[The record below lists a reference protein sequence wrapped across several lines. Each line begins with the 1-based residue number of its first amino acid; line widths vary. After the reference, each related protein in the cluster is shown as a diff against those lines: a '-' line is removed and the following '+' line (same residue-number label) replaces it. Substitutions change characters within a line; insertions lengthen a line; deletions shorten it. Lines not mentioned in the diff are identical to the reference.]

1 MVTGVSVVVRSAL
14 SEVVVVV
21 FAFVEPVVEQ
31 GGDVVVKADANVL
44 SSEARLLV
52 EMMASL
58 VGLKDTLAS
67 MVGGNLSKLITPVL
81 KKKSKEKILAP
92 IATHIT

>member
-1 MVTGVSVVVRSAL
+1 MVTGVRVVVRSAL

-52 EMMASL
+52 EVMASL

-67 MVGGNLSKLITPVL
+67 MVSSNSSKLITPVL
-81 KKKSKEKILAP
+81 KKKNNDVSP
-92 IATHIT
+92 